1 MKNKPYFI
9 TAFVCATLAVGAA
22 AISLLSIQ
30 KRDKSFR
37 TLMYFP
43 SFENGKTYTEER
55 FIPKDSAQGTER
67 YFVDDLLLGPLTHSY
82 KKLFPGETTVEFF
95 TVDADGTA
103 YIGLSK
109 GALKSSDDAAD
120 INTGISLLK
129 RNIVMN
135 FTKINTVLV
144 YIDGKSVCEK
154 S

>member
-9 TAFVCATLAVGAA
+9 TAFVCAALAVGAA

-37 TLMYFP
+37 ILMYFP

-109 GALKSSDDAAD
+109 GALKTSDDAAD